1 MRGEKKGIPDST
13 ATTILPSSNS
23 EWAREKK
30 KNYLLIFLYRNNF
43 LFLIQFEGSKTDSW
57 NVVNMSNFSL
67 SFPLFDF
74 QINKD
79 GLKCLLFDPFL
90 PSPCLSYFF
99 HLYLAIC
106 DLKAFSSSSSN
117 VFINFSVYCILIF
130 VFLSQKTST
139 HKNKIKIKKSKKKKW
154 DV

>member
-1 MRGEKKGIPDST
+1 MTRQCVVKILYICEERKKESQT
-13 ATTILPSSNS
+13 AQPPPYCHRAIVK
-23 EWAREKK
+23 RK

-67 SFPLFDF
+67 SLSTSFPHFDF

-79 GLKCLLFDPFL
+79 GLKCLPFDPFL
-90 PSPCLSYFF
+90 PSPSSPLLLSS
-99 HLYLAIC
+99 LYLAIC
-106 DLKAFSSSSSN
+106 VLKAYSSSSSN

-130 VFLSQKTST
+130 VFLSQK
-139 HKNKIKIKKSKKKKW
+139 
-154 DV
+154 